1 MTEDN
6 LPKEDDENRNS
17 AKNTDPSESYK
28 KHHLPE
34 ANSKDFKNPI
44 DSDLESKTS
53 STESLT
59 KPNREVNRVIE
70 MADKVRAELEKVII
84 GQEEVIEL
92 ILVGLLCNGHI
103 LLEGVP
109 GVAKTLLV
117 KLTAKTMQCDYS
129 RIQFTPDLMPS
140 DIVGTSILNM
150 KSSEFEFRKGPIF
163 SNFILIDEI
172 NRAPAKTQSALFEVM
187 EERQITSDNH
197 TYSLDYPLFVIATQ
211 NPVEQEGTYK
221 LPEAQLDRFLFK
233 LKLGYPSLEQE
244 VKILERFKNDFNHAV
259 NDLINPV
266 VSVEE
271 LKECSDTVEKL
282 HVKPEL
288 LNYIAKI
295 VDSTRNNG
303 DLYLG
308 ASPRASLNILKSS
321 KALAAINGRSFVTP
335 DDIRDVCGPV
345 LNHRILLSAEKE
357 LEGKTS
363 EDVIKELVAKI
374 EVPR

>member
-1 MTEDN
+1 M
-6 LPKEDDENRNS
+6 
-17 AKNTDPSESYK
+17 
-28 KHHLPE
+28 
-34 ANSKDFKNPI
+34 
-44 DSDLESKTS
+44 
-53 STESLT
+53 
-59 KPNREVNRVIE
+59 
-70 MADKVRAELEKVII
+70 
-84 GQEEVIEL
+84 
-92 ILVGLLCNGHI
+92 
-103 LLEGVP
+103 
-109 GVAKTLLV
+109 
-117 KLTAKTMQCDYS
+117 
-129 RIQFTPDLMPS
+129 
-140 DIVGTSILNM
+140 
-150 KSSEFEFRKGPIF
+150 
-163 SNFILIDEI
+163 
-172 NRAPAKTQSALFEVM
+172 
-187 EERQITSDNH
+187 
-197 TYSLDYPLFVIATQ
+197 
-211 NPVEQEGTYK
+211 
-221 LPEAQLDRFLFK
+221 
-233 LKLGYPSLEQE
+233 
-244 VKILERFKNDFNHAV
+244 
-259 NDLINPV
+259 

>member
-1 MTEDN
+1 MTEEN
-6 LPKEDDENRNS
+6 LPQEGQQPDNNQPNGEKKPLDLP
-17 AKNTDPSESYK
+17 KVDP
-28 KHHLPE
+28 LNLDRPLTPVQMPE
-34 ANSKDFKNPI
+34 
-44 DSDLESKTS
+44 
-53 STESLT
+53 LT
-59 KPNREVNRVIE
+59 KTDQFSQPQGDVYKVMQMAQRV
-70 MADKVRAELEKVII
+70 KAELEKVII
-84 GQEEVIEL
+84 GQYETIDML
-92 ILVGLLCNGHI
+92 IAGLLCNGHV

-117 KLTAKTMQCDYS
+117 KLTAKTLACDFS

-140 DIVGTSILNM
+140 DIIGTSILNM

-172 NRAPAKTQSALFEVM
+172 NRAPAKTQAALFEVM
-187 EERQITSDNH
+187 EERQVTSDNT
-197 TYSLDYPLFVIATQ
+197 TYKLDYPLFVIATQ

-233 LKLGYPSLEQE
+233 LKLNYPSLDQE
-244 VKILERFKNDFNHAV
+244 VAILDRFKNDFSQKST
-259 NDLINPV
+259 NDIQPILSIN
-266 VSVEE
+266 E
-271 LKECSDTVEKL
+271 LKECSETVEKL

-321 KALAAINGRSFVTP
+321 KAIAAMRGRSFVTP
-335 DDIRDVCGPV
+335 DDIREVCVPV

-357 LEGKTS
+357 LEGKIT
-363 EDVIKELVAKI
+363 EDMIHEMVSKI